1 MTLATEAGPPTTT
14 NYTVPRSAASLNGN
28 NSRLLL
34 PIDLS
39 QANCRSDGIP
49 ERDKCTRGK
58 YFVKRITAHPW
69 FDSGYGGGD
78 GTQTAN
84 RSDGA
89 FTFVGELL
97 ATGQPWRALPWLH
110 GSQECL

>member
-1 MTLATEAGPPTTT
+1 MTLASQAGLPTTT
-14 NYTVPRSAASLNGN
+14 NYTVPRSAASLNFD

-39 QANCRSDGIP
+39 QANCRSDGIAN
-49 ERDKCTRGK
+49 DKCTRGK

-97 ATGQPWRALPWLH
+97 ASG
-110 GSQECL
+110 